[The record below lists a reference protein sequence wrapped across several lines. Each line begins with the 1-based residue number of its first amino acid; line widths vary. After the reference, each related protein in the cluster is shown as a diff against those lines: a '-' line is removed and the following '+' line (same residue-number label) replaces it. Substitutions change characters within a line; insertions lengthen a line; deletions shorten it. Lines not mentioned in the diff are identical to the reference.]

1 MASDVRPDDESGI
14 FRYKVKKQVSNCSRT
29 CSSTELAEV
38 KTSGQIQEGRNS
50 FEFRYDKLAN
60 RDSNSACCSW
70 WRLPLLLGL
79 VLLAILLSQGD
90 GIRQAVFKPGSTAST
105 DRGQA
110 QPLQIVLLTIN
121 FGDGRPL
128 LNESSD
134 WHEAMTVGDLL
145 NTEPRISF
153 VTQGTGAAAFL
164 TQLNGVTNEGTGG
177 RNWVYS
183 VNGKRADRSFAVYEL
198 RPNDHVLWTFAGRE

>member
-1 MASDVRPDDESGI
+1 MS
-14 FRYKVKKQVSNCSRT
+14 
-29 CSSTELAEV
+29 SST
-38 KTSGQIQEGRNS
+38 Q
-50 FEFRYDKLAN
+50 

-79 VLLAILLSQGD
+79 VLIAILLSQRD
-90 GIRQAVFKPGSTAST
+90 RIRQAVFKPGSPAPI
-105 DRGQA
+105 DRGDA
-110 QPLQIVLLTIN
+110 QPAKTVLLTIN

-134 WHEAMTVGDLL
+134 WHEGMTVADLL
-145 NTEPRISF
+145 NAERSISF
-153 VTQGTGAAAFL
+153 ATQGTGAAAFL
-164 TQLNGVTNEGTGG
+164 TQLNGIANEGAGG

-183 VNGKRADRSFAVYEL
+183 VNGTRADRSFAVYEL

>member
-1 MASDVRPDDESGI
+1 MSGLMTSPAFFAI
-14 FRYKVKKQVSNCSRT
+14 RSRSKSLQQN
-29 CSSTELAEV
+29 CSSTEVAEV
-38 KTSGQIQEGRNS
+38 FRSNSGERNS
-50 FEFRYDKLAN
+50 CEFRYDKLAN

-79 VLLAILLSQGD
+79 VLIAILLSQRD
-90 GIRQAVFKPGSTAST
+90 GIRQAEFQPDSVAPI
-105 DRGQA
+105 DRRDA
-110 QPLQIVLLTIN
+110 QPAKTVLLTIN

-134 WHEAMTVGDLL
+134 WHKGMTVGELL
-145 NTEPRISF
+145 NAEPKISF
-153 VTQGTGAAAFL
+153 ATQGTGAAAFL
-164 TQLNGVTNEGTGG
+164 TELNGIANEGAGG

-183 VNGKRADRSFAVYEL
+183 VNGTRADRSFAVYEL